1 MLPSTGQVL
10 GVLPGCTLKYKMLR
24 GSVQA
29 DSFVPQDS
37 HVLKCSSFLVVKG
50 HSRKSSDNFTQNP
63 SLTESG
69 W

>member
-10 GVLPGCTLKYKMLR
+10 GVLPGCTLKYKMLK

-29 DSFVPQDS
+29 DYFVPQDS

-50 HSRKSSDNFTQNP
+50 HTRKS
-63 SLTESG
+63 
-69 W
+69 